1 MSLVYP
7 HGVSHGVFTWCLYR
21 MVSQAQFMTIIKEA
35 SAGKPSEEDQTMLQS
50 VLEDC
55 LQTVVVMPV
64 QDRLIS
70 AYKRRFAPLDAK
82 LIRRQVMLQQQRQVR
97 TVECRLPLCEWCVWL
112 LQCWLSALVMDGVLS
127 WLAGT
132 SGFLWNWATLCDSR
146 QLDARRRRNE

>member
-1 MSLVYP
+1 
-7 HGVSHGVFTWCLYR
+7 
-21 MVSQAQFMTIIKEA
+21 MTIIKEA
-35 SAGKPSEEDQTMLQS
+35 SAAKASEEDQTMLQS

-97 TVECRLPLCEWCVWL
+97 TVECGLPLCE
-112 LQCWLSALVMDGVLS
+112 
-127 WLAGT
+127 
-132 SGFLWNWATLCDSR
+132 
-146 QLDARRRRNE
+146 